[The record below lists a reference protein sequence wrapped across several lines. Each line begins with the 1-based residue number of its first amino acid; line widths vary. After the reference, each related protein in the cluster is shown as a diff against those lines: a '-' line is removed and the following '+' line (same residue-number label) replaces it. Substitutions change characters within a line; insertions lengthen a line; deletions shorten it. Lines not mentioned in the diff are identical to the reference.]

1 VVGTA
6 DDVPDD
12 LVTGFEETAPDFAS
26 ANAGILPPKMQR
38 ALFIYFC
45 GCFVLSTVRQ
55 FPTIYMISVT

>member
-1 VVGTA
+1 MVGTA

-45 GCFVLSTVRQ
+45 G
-55 FPTIYMISVT
+55 